1 METDWFHHPQ
11 CHHQIQSLH
20 RQLNPALVRSTKKK
34 RGRPS
39 AVGFPHCAG
48 SGEGFF
54 LSTKPYPHKCV
65 EAGAW
70 TRDLPVTDGRLY
82 RCNNLIYQWEISLV
96 LLYVSSELISYL
108 LFTVKYSSCF
118 QPFLSLKI
126 SSIFFMHL
134 EYAVMVESLLV

>member
-1 METDWFHHPQ
+1 
-11 CHHQIQSLH
+11 
-20 RQLNPALVRSTKKK
+20 
-34 RGRPS
+34 
-39 AVGFPHCAG
+39 
-48 SGEGFF
+48 
-54 LSTKPYPHKCV
+54 
-65 EAGAW
+65 
-70 TRDLPVTDGRLY
+70 
-82 RCNNLIYQWEISLV
+82 V